1 MSQAS
6 LKLSPAEY
14 SLNQSGLSLWES
26 QTPEQQSAT
35 LLNLPWMKLYGKLI
49 PLKKYKHQFI
59 TIALPQE
66 YDIKKLLKT
75 ISSLSYPYLKDSWLS
90 VENFS
95 GELHKENLHIHI
107 LKKEIYSKT
116 KIIRDLS
123 RKFKIAPNFINIKK
137 GDSESDYLNRL
148 HYINGEKQDELK
160 QENAELDKQWRINN
174 DIKQIY
180 NL

>member
-1 MSQAS
+1 MSQRQTAQS
-6 LKLSPAEY
+6 SF
-14 SLNQSGLSLWES
+14 LNDAALSLWNS
-26 QTPEQQSAT
+26 LTPQAQLET
-35 LLNLPWMKLYGKLI
+35 LANKQWMKAYGHLI
-49 PLKKYKHQFI
+49 PQELYKHQFI

-66 YDIKKLLKT
+66 YDIKKLLKI
-75 ISSLSYPYLKDSWLS
+75 ISSLSYPYLSDSWLS

-137 GDSESDYLNRL
+137 GDSKSDYLNRL

-160 QENAELDKQWRINN
+160 QQNSELDKQWRINN
-174 DIKQIY
+174 DIEQIY